1 MSKIIYF
8 IPFLIF
14 TTHLLTLGLLPFKEY
29 DEIYY
34 ADFANDYIGGK
45 LGFDVHPPTGKLLIA
60 LSISLFKNNPFGWRM
75 ADVLFG
81 IMLIVF
87 SASLAKKVFGGK
99 HIFNLVLILLSFES
113 LTFVLSH
120 FALLDV
126 FGATFV
132 VMSFWFSFKYLEQE
146 KLFFLYSAF
155 ALLGLAVSVK
165 WSNLIFLVPI
175 LVLLI
180 KRGKLKILDKRSLVF
195 LSILLL
201 TYLATFGPNILLGD
215 NIINWHKSA
224 LEYHLNFKD
233 VHRYHSPWWTWWFD
247 YRPTWLKFDRAQGLM
262 SGVVAIGNPIIFWGI
277 VLSMILT
284 TFYLFKKTFLNLN
297 IKIMY
302 LSVLLFS
309 LQWLFLNRSSFNYN
323 VLPAVPFGVIV
334 LSCWLSNLWEK
345 KGGSTMVLSCLALT
359 GLTFIFFLPLLVGW
373 PVGEKFFFRHIW
385 FSSWV

>member
-1 MSKIIYF
+1 MSKIVYF
-8 IPFLIF
+8 IPLSLF
-14 TTHLLTLGLLPFKEY
+14 TIHLLTLNLLPFKEY

-34 ADFANDYIGGK
+34 VDFANDLMGGK
-45 LGFDVHPPTGKLLIA
+45 LDFDVHPPTGKLLIA
-60 LSISLFKNNPFGWRM
+60 LSILAFKNNPYGWRM
-75 ADVLFG
+75 ANVLFG
-81 IMLIVF
+81 IILIVF
-87 SASLAKKVFGGK
+87 SASLAKKVFSTK
-99 HIFNLVLILLSFES
+99 RIFNLVLILLSFES

-146 KLFFLYSAF
+146 KLFFLYSAL

-175 LVLLI
+175 AMLLI
-180 KRGKLKILDKRSLVF
+180 KKVKLKILSKRNLVF

-201 TYLATFGPNILLGD
+201 AYLATFIPNILLGD
-215 NIINWHKSA
+215 NIINWHRSA

-233 VHRYHSPWWTWWFD
+233 VHRYHSVWWTWWID
-247 YRPTWLKFDRAQGLM
+247 YHPTWLKFDRAQGLI
-262 SGVVAIGNPIIFWGI
+262 SGVVAIGNPFIFWGI
-277 VLSMILT
+277 VLSMTLT
-284 TFYLFKKTFLNLN
+284 TFSLLKKKLLNLN

-309 LQWLFLNRSSFNYN
+309 LQWLFLNRSSFNTN
-323 VLPAVPFGVIV
+323 ILPAVPFGVVV
-334 LSCWLSNLWEK
+334 LSYWLANLWEK
-345 KGGSTMVLSCLALT
+345 KGGSTIVLSYLALT
-359 GLTFIFFLPLLVGW
+359 VLTFIFFLPLLVGW
-373 PVGEKFFFRHIW
+373 PVTERFFFRHIW